1 MMLNNKKIS
10 NSLMGNAI
18 TLGAIHP
25 KSQGFWQGA
34 LRRFCKNYLAL
45 VSLVFIVVLALLC
58 AVVPLFSQYDYSMP
72 DFTNSLTPPD
82 ALHWFGSDGLGR
94 DLLVRCFIGGRITFE
109 IAFAATVVVLVIGVM
124 YGSIAGFLGGR
135 VDALMMR
142 IVDVLYGIPFLF
154 LSILL
159 LTLFGQ
165 SLILSFIAIAAVSW
179 LDMAR
184 VVRGQT
190 LSLRHKEFVE
200 AAHICGVS
208 KFKTITRHIIPN
220 LIGVVIVYAALVVPN
235 MIVLSAVLSFF
246 GLGVMEPMTSWGLL
260 INEGAQNMD
269 SWWLLLFP
277 VLLMMSTLLAFA
289 FVANGLR
296 DALDPR

>member
-1 MMLNNKKIS
+1 MLNNKKIS
-10 NSLMGNAI
+10 KVLNGNGI
-18 TLGAIHP
+18 NHGVIHP
-25 KSQGFWQGA
+25 NSQGFWQGTFK
-34 LRRFCKNYLAL
+34 RFGSNYLAL
-45 VSLVFIVVLALLC
+45 ISLVFIIVLALLC
-58 AVVPLFSQYDYSMP
+58 ALVPIFSQYDYSMP
-72 DFTNSLTPPD
+72 DFANSLTPPD
-82 ALHWFGSDGLGR
+82 ATHWFGSDGLGR
-94 DLLVRCFIGGRITFE
+94 DLFVRCFIGGRITFE
-109 IAFAATVVVLVIGVM
+109 IAFAATIVVLVIGVM

-135 VDALMMR
+135 IDALMMR
-142 IVDVLYGIPFLF
+142 IVDILYGIPFLF

-165 SLILSFIAIAAVSW
+165 SLILSFVAIAAVSW

-200 AAHICGVS
+200 AAYICGVS
-208 KFKTITRHIIPN
+208 KLKTITRHIIPN

-260 INEGAQNMD
+260 INDGAQNMD

>member
-1 MMLNNKKIS
+1 MSSAVSEVLKS
-10 NSLMGNAI
+10 
-18 TLGAIHP
+18 P
-25 KSQGFWQGA
+25 KTNGFWQGA
-34 LRRFCKNYLAL
+34 FIRFSHNRLSM
-45 VSLVFIVVLALLC
+45 VSLVFILLLAFLC
-58 AVVPLFSQYDYSMP
+58 IVVPFLSSYNYATP
-72 DFTNSLTPPD
+72 DFANSLVSPGMT
-82 ALHWFGSDGLGR
+82 HFFGSDGLGR
-94 DLLVRCFIGGRITFE
+94 DLFVRSFIGGRITFE
-109 IAFAATVVVLVIGVM
+109 IAFAATLVVLLIGVL
-124 YGSIAGFLGGR
+124 YGSIAGFMGGYI
-135 VDALMMR
+135 DAIMMR
-142 IVDVLYGIPFLF
+142 VVDILYGIPFLF
-154 LSILL
+154 FSILL

-165 SLILSFIAIAAVSW
+165 SLILSFVAVAAISW

-200 AAHICGVS
+200 AAHVCGVGNWQ
-208 KFKTITRHIIPN
+208 IIIRHIIPN

-260 INEGAQNMD
+260 ISDGSQNMN

-277 VLLMMSTLLAFA
+277 ALLMTSTLLAFA

>member
-1 MMLNNKKIS
+1 MSTRAVADILK
-10 NSLMGNAI
+10 A
-18 TLGAIHP
+18 P
-25 KSQGFWQGA
+25 KANGFWQGA
-34 LRRFCKNYLAL
+34 LRRFLRNRVSS
-45 VSLVFIVVLALLC
+45 VSLVFILLLAILC
-58 AVVPLFSQYDYSMP
+58 AVVPYLSHYDYATP
-72 DFTNSLTPPD
+72 DFANSLVPPGSTH
-82 ALHWFGSDGLGR
+82 LFGSDGLGR
-94 DLLVRCFIGGRITFE
+94 DLFVRSFIGGRITFE
-109 IAFAATVVVLVIGVM
+109 IAFAATVVVLFIGVL
-124 YGSIAGFLGGR
+124 YGSVAGFLGGKI
-135 VDALMMR
+135 DALMMR
-142 IVDVLYGIPFLF
+142 FVDVLYGVPFLF
-154 LSILL
+154 FSILL

-165 SLILSFIAIAAVSW
+165 SLILSFVAVAAISW

-190 LSLRHKEFVE
+190 LSIRHKEFVE
-200 AAHICGVS
+200 AAHVCGVGS
-208 KFKTITRHIIPN
+208 WQIITRHIIPN

-260 INEGAQNMD
+260 ISDGAQNMT

-277 VLLMMSTLLAFA
+277 ALLMTSTLLAFA

>member
-1 MMLNNKKIS
+1 MSSSAKITEV
-10 NSLMGNAI
+10 LKA
-18 TLGAIHP
+18 P
-25 KSQGFWQGA
+25 KSNGFWQNA
-34 LRRFCKNYLAL
+34 FRRFRRNHLAM
-45 VSLVFIVVLALLC
+45 VSLIFIVFLAFLC
-58 AVVPLFSQYDYSMP
+58 AVVPMISHYDYSVP
-72 DFTNSLTPPD
+72 DFSNSLVAPGVE
-82 ALHWFGSDGLGR
+82 HFFGSDGLGR
-94 DLLVRCFIGGRITFE
+94 DLFVRSFIGGRITFE
-109 IAFAATVVVLVIGVM
+109 IAFVAVAAM
-124 YGSIAGFLGGR
+124 
-135 VDALMMR
+135 
-142 IVDVLYGIPFLF
+142 
-154 LSILL
+154 
-159 LTLFGQ
+159 
-165 SLILSFIAIAAVSW
+165 SW

-200 AAHICGVS
+200 AAHVCGVGNWQI
-208 KFKTITRHIIPN
+208 ITKHIIPN

-260 INEGAQNMD
+260 ISDGAQNMT

-277 VLLMMSTLLAFA
+277 ALLMTSTLLAFA

>member
-1 MMLNNKKIS
+1 MSSNIS
-10 NSLMGNAI
+10 EVFKA
-18 TLGAIHP
+18 P
-25 KSQGFWQGA
+25 KSNGFWQNA
-34 LRRFCKNYLAL
+34 FRRFRRNHLAMG
-45 VSLVFIVVLALLC
+45 SLIFIVLLAFLC
-58 AVVPLFSQYDYSMP
+58 AVVPMISHYDYSVP
-72 DFTNSLTPPD
+72 DFGNSLSAPG
-82 ALHWFGSDGLGR
+82 AAHFFGSDGLGR
-94 DLLVRCFIGGRITFE
+94 DLFVRSFIGGRITFE
-109 IAFAATVVVLVIGVM
+109 IAFAATVVVLLIGVL
-124 YGSIAGFLGGR
+124 YGSMAGFLGGK

-142 IVDVLYGIPFLF
+142 FVDVLYGVPFLF
-154 LSILL
+154 FSILL

-165 SLILSFIAIAAVSW
+165 SLMLSFVAVAAISW

-200 AAHICGVS
+200 AAHVCGVGNWQI
-208 KFKTITRHIIPN
+208 ITKHIIPN

-260 INEGAQNMD
+260 ISDGAQNMT

-277 VLLMMSTLLAFA
+277 ALLMTSTLLAFA

>member
-1 MMLNNKKIS
+1 MSSAISEVIKSPKANGFWEGAFRRFSHNKMAMASLIFILLLAIS
-10 NSLMGNAI
+10 CIMVPFLSSYNYATPDFANSL
-18 TLGAIHP
+18 
-25 KSQGFWQGA
+25 
-34 LRRFCKNYLAL
+34 
-45 VSLVFIVVLALLC
+45 
-58 AVVPLFSQYDYSMP
+58 VPPGLQH
-72 DFTNSLTPPD
+72 L
-82 ALHWFGSDGLGR
+82 FGSDGLGR
-94 DLLVRCFIGGRITFE
+94 DLFVRSFIGGRITFE
-109 IAFAATVVVLVIGVM
+109 IAFAATVVVLLIGVL
-124 YGSIAGFLGGR
+124 YGSIAGFIGGI
-135 VDALMMR
+135 VDSIMMR
-142 IVDVLYGIPFLF
+142 IVDILYGVPFLF
-154 LSILL
+154 FSILL

-165 SLILSFIAIAAVSW
+165 SLILSFVAVAAISW

-200 AAHICGVS
+200 AAHICGVGN
-208 KFKTITRHIIPN
+208 FKIITRHIIPN

-260 INEGAQNMD
+260 ISDGSQNMT

-277 VLLMMSTLLAFA
+277 ALLMTSTLLAFA